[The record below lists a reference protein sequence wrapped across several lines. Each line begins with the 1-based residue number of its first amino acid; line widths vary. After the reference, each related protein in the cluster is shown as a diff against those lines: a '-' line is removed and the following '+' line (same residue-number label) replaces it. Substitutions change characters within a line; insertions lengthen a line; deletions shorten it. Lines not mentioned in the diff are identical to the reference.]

1 MRIALVSPY
10 DFAVPGGVNN
20 HIAHLARSLQRLGH
34 EAHIIAPASDGRSSG
49 DGFINASASV
59 IAFPFAGSIAR
70 ITLSPRLYRRIKGIL
85 QSGAY
90 DVLHLHEPLTPALPL
105 AVLRHR
111 DLVPQAIAVGT
122 FHAYREVSR
131 TYYYGKPLLR
141 RFFKRLDGC
150 IAVSEAA
157 RQYHMRYFPADYV
170 VIPNG
175 IDYARFADP
184 ALRPP
189 EPFDDGRPTVL
200 FVGRLERRKGLR
212 YLLEAFARVQAACPE
227 ARLLVVGAFGKAEKA
242 PYVAQAWALR
252 LRQVRFI
259 GYVPDAEL
267 PRYYRAATVFCAP
280 SIGMESF
287 GIVLLEAMAAGV
299 PVVATD
305 IPGYNEVVEDGV
317 QGFLV
322 PPENPEA
329 LAEAL
334 LRLLRD
340 PALRARMSA
349 AGRQRA
355 RQYDWDEIARRV
367 VEFYEEV
374 RERVRRGMRGV

>member
-1 MRIALVSPY
+1 MRIAMVSPY

-20 HIAHLARSLQRLGH
+20 HIVHLARSLESRGH
-34 EAHIIAPASDGRSSG
+34 RVHIIAPASDGRASAE
-49 DGFINASASV
+49 GFINASASV

-111 DLVPQAIAVGT
+111 DLVPHAIAVGT

-150 IAVSEAA
+150 IVVSEAA

-175 IDYARFADP
+175 IDSMRFADP
-184 ALRPP
+184 HLRPP
-189 EPFDDGRPTVL
+189 EPFADGRPTVL

-212 YLLEAFARVQAACPE
+212 FLLEAFARIQERCPE

-252 LRQVRFI
+252 LRNVRFI
-259 GYVPDAEL
+259 GYVPDEEL

-280 SIGMESF
+280 AIGMESF

-305 IPGYNEVVEDGV
+305 IPGYNEVVEHGV

-322 PPENPEA
+322 PPEDPEA

-334 LRLLRD
+334 LRVLED
-340 PALRARMSA
+340 PDLRARMGE
-349 AGRQRA
+349 AGRRRA
-355 RQYDWDEIARRV
+355 RAYDWSEIARRV
-367 VEFYEEV
+367 EAFYEEV
-374 RERVRRGMRGV
+374 RERVRRSARGV

>member
-1 MRIALVSPY
+1 
-10 DFAVPGGVNN
+10 
-20 HIAHLARSLQRLGH
+20 
-34 EAHIIAPASDGRSSG
+34 
-49 DGFINASASV
+49 
-59 IAFPFAGSIAR
+59 
-70 ITLSPRLYRRIKGIL
+70 
-85 QSGAY
+85 
-90 DVLHLHEPLTPALPL
+90 
-105 AVLRHR
+105 
-111 DLVPQAIAVGT
+111 
-122 FHAYREVSR
+122 
-131 TYYYGKPLLR
+131 
-141 RFFKRLDGC
+141 
-150 IAVSEAA
+150 
-157 RQYHMRYFPADYV
+157 MRYFPADYV

-227 ARLLVVGAFGKAEKA
+227 ARLLLVGAFGKAEKA

-322 PPENPEA
+322 PPEDPEA

-374 RERVRRGMRGV
+374 REQVRRGMRGV